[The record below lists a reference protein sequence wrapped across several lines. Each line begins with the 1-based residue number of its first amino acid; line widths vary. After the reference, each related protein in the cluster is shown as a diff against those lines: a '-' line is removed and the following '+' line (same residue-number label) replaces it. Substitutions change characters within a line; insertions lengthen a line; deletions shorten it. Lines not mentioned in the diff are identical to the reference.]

1 MSQFNKIKIYLFLSF
16 LMHYYFY
23 CNHFYCE
30 SGCFS
35 LNSFNFLDDLFFVGI
50 PNWSCKFNNRSN
62 IGLVTLNIES
72 LLHVLRF
79 LCKNCLLRM
88 ARQLISFACGSHD
101 SLLLMIT
108 PRYFS
113 YVTFFNFDFSILYWC
128 LIMFFL
134 FFTVSILHLSV
145 LSSMPQFLDH
155 KHKAS
160 KSDCNILQSFIGYY
174 VIVNNWVICKETNL
188 TFNWIRQVIDV

>member
-1 MSQFNKIKIYLFLSF
+1 MAFDKKVFCDAMECISFDFLTSCLNSIKSRFIFFLSF

-35 LNSFNFLDDLFFVGI
+35 LNTFNFLDDLCILGI

-62 IGLVTLNIES
+62 IGLATLNIES

-79 LCKNCLLRM
+79 LFKNCLLRM
-88 ARQLISFACGSHD
+88 AQQLINFTCGSHD

-113 YVTFFNFDFSILYWC
+113 YLTFFNFDFSILY
-128 LIMFFL
+128 
-134 FFTVSILHLSV
+134 S
-145 LSSMPQFLDH
+145 Q
-155 KHKAS
+155 
-160 KSDCNILQSFIGYY
+160 GG
-174 VIVNNWVICKETNL
+174 
-188 TFNWIRQVIDV
+188 